1 MSCNLSRLQL
11 NLQQNR
17 QHMIALI
24 DSNNFYVSAER
35 VFQPQL
41 RDKAGCVLSNN
52 DGCAISRSNE
62 AKDIGLKM
70 GTPYFAM
77 QEQQENGVLWWR
89 SSNYTLYQDMMRRI
103 TSIVRETFPEQE
115 IYSIDECYCDLTSF
129 DRNDLEEEALTL
141 RAKILKYTGV
151 PVCIGLGSTKTL
163 SKIANKIAKKHHK
176 DTGVFLMDTPVKIE
190 ASLKQTEI
198 DDVWGIGPRYA
209 IKLIQA
215 GVYTAYDF
223 INLPE
228 DYVLKLMTIQ
238 GRRTWRELRGER
250 CVPMEY
256 EPPVKEGIST
266 GRSFCKMETDLIAIE
281 EALSYYVANAAI
293 KLRRQ
298 RSVCAQLTV
307 YVQTSLFAV
316 VHQKYC
322 AEISVKLPVASSDTA
337 CLIRE
342 ALGALQKIYKPGF
355 RYQKVGVEL
364 RDLKPDT
371 QVQASLFAPQGDQ
384 QQFKLQKAS
393 RTVDL
398 LNGRFG
404 KDKIS
409 YAIMGF
415 DKKWA
420 MRQEFLSSKYTTSIS
435 DVIAVRAY

>member
-1 MSCNLSRLQL
+1 
-11 NLQQNR
+11 
-17 QHMIALI
+17 MIALI

-41 RDKAGCVLSNN
+41 RNKAGCVLSNN

-62 AKDIGLKM
+62 AKDMGLKM

-77 QEQQENGVLWWR
+77 QKQQETGVLWWR

-103 TSIVRETFPEQE
+103 TTIVRETFPDQE
-115 IYSIDECYCDLTSF
+115 IYSIDECYCDLSSF
-129 DRNDLEEEALTL
+129 SPQHLLHIAVAL

-163 SKIANKIAKKHHK
+163 SKIANKIAKKHYK
-176 DTGVFLMDTPVKIE
+176 QTGVFMMDTPSKIE
-190 ASLKQTEI
+190 ASLKKTEI

-256 EPPVKEGIST
+256 EQPDKEGIST

-281 EALSYYVANAAI
+281 EALAYYVANAAI

-298 RSVCAQLTV
+298 RSVCACMSV
-307 YVQTSLFAV
+307 YLQTSLFAV

-322 AEISVKLPVASSDTA
+322 AEITVKMPVASSDTA
-337 CLIRE
+337 KLISE
-342 ALGALQKIYKPGF
+342 ALRALHRIYKAGF
-355 RYQKVGVEL
+355 KYQKVGVEL

-371 QVQASLFAPQGDQ
+371 QVQAALFAPNVDKQ
-384 QQFKLQKAS
+384 QHKLQRAIT
-393 RTVDL
+393 TVDL
-398 LNGRFG
+398 LNSRFG
-404 KDKIS
+404 RDKIA

-415 DKKWA
+415 DKKWV
-420 MRQEFLSSKYTTSIS
+420 MRQEFLSSKYTTNIE